1 MSDKEI
7 EKSIIPEQESMSFK
21 DFYRVNP
28 PYGFVGIEIDDE
40 TDSLKYHTVEPNLTD
55 EESELLER
63 IKSIL
68 IDRMNIPLDVL
79 KDSEKMEVYL
89 REEVQEIFKRFKQ
102 KIPEESEDKFIY
114 YLMRDFLGYGK
125 IDLLIRDEKIE
136 DISCNGFNTPIYVWH
151 QDYESIPTNIVYTSS
166 DELDKEVIRLAYR
179 SGRQVS
185 ISNPIMQGTLPQGYR
200 VQITLDEISKR
211 GDTFTIRK
219 FRENPFTIID
229 LIDNNTVSAKIA
241 AYLWILVEH
250 SRSIMICGATAS
262 GKTTLLNSLCMFI
275 KPDMKVITIEEV
287 RELRLHD
294 NWIPMVPRPSYQP
307 GVTEI
312 TLFDL
317 LKTALR
323 QRPDYIIVGE
333 IRGEEAYT
341 LFQAIATGHGGLCTI
356 HSDSVQYAIKRLM
369 TRPLNIPAMLM
380 PLMNVLLQIRRVK
393 VNGEV
398 VRRSDTVTEI
408 IGLSSSE
415 EVQYENRFKWDS
427 VNDDYRHL
435 ESAGRGESA
444 FKQISELRHIPES
457 DLEEEMRKRT
467 RILQWMVEE
476 NIRSYDKVRNI
487 IYTYYVNPDEVLASS
502 RYDED
507 YDR

>member
-1 MSDKEI
+1 MSENEREETI
-7 EKSIIPEQESMSFK
+7 ESKQDSMAFR
-21 DFYRVNP
+21 DFYPVNP
-28 PYGFVGIEIDDE
+28 PYGYVGIAIDE
-40 TDSLKYHTVEPNLTD
+40 KRQQLTYHTVEPNLTN
-55 EESELLER
+55 EETKLLER
-63 IKSIL
+63 IKFII

-79 KDSEKMEVYL
+79 KNPNKMETYL
-89 REEVQEIFKRFKQ
+89 REEVQRIFKRFQ
-102 KIPEESEDKFIY
+102 RKIPEESEEKFIY

-125 IDLLIRDEKIE
+125 IDLLIKDEKIE

-151 QDYESIPTNIVYTSS
+151 RDYESIPTNVVYNSAE
-166 DELDKEVIRLAYR
+166 ELDKEVIRLAYR

-200 VQITLDEISKR
+200 VQITLDEVSKR

-229 LIDNNTVSAKIA
+229 LIANNTVSAKIA

-369 TRPLNIPAMLM
+369 SRPLNIPAMLM

-408 IGLSSSE
+408 IGLSSSD

-427 VNDDYRHL
+427 SDDKYRYL
-435 ESAGRGESA
+435 ESAGRGESV
-444 FKQISELRHIPES
+444 FKQISELRHVPEEV
-457 DLEEEMRKRT
+457 LEEEMSKRT
-467 RILQWMVEE
+467 RILQWMVDEG
-476 NIRSYDKVRNI
+476 IKSYDEVKDVVQN
-487 IYTYYVNPDEVLASS
+487 YYIDPDEVLATS
-502 RYDED
+502 RYEEEP
-507 YDR
+507 

>member
-1 MSDKEI
+1 MSENEREESI
-7 EKSIIPEQESMSFK
+7 ESKQDSMAFR
-21 DFYRVNP
+21 DFYPVNP
-28 PYGFVGIEIDDE
+28 PYGYVGIAIDE
-40 TDSLKYHTVEPNLTD
+40 ERQQLKYHTVEPNLTN
-55 EESELLER
+55 EETELLER
-63 IKSIL
+63 IKSII

-79 KDSEKMEVYL
+79 KNPNKMETYL
-89 REEVQEIFKRFKQ
+89 REEVQRIFKRFQ
-102 KIPEESEDKFIY
+102 RKIPEESEEKFIY

-125 IDLLIRDEKIE
+125 IDLLIKDEKIE

-151 QDYESIPTNIVYTSS
+151 RDYESIPTNVVYNSAE
-166 DELDKEVIRLAYR
+166 ELDKEVIRLAYR

-200 VQITLDEISKR
+200 VQITLDEVSKR

-229 LIDNNTVSAKIA
+229 LIANNTVSAKIA

-369 TRPLNIPAMLM
+369 SRPLNIPAMLM

-408 IGLSSSE
+408 IGLSSSD
-415 EVQYENRFKWDS
+415 EVQYENRFKWGS
-427 VNDDYRHL
+427 SDDKYRYL
-435 ESAGRGESA
+435 ESAGRGESV
-444 FKQISELRHIPES
+444 FKQISELRHVPEEV
-457 DLEEEMRKRT
+457 LEEEMSKRT
-467 RILQWMVEE
+467 RILQWMVDEG
-476 NIRSYDKVRNI
+476 IKSYDEVKDVVQN
-487 IYTYYVNPDEVLASS
+487 YYIDPDEVLATS
-502 RYDED
+502 RYEEEP
-507 YDR
+507 